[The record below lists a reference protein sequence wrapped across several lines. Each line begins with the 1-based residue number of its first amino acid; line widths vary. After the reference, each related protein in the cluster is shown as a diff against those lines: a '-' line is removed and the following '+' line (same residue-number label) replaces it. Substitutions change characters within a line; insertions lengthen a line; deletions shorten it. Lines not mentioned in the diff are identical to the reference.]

1 MTATTLTFRRQGP
14 VAWVVMD
21 RAAQRNA
28 FNPAM
33 IAELTEA
40 FRGLAREADGARA
53 AVLAGDG
60 DIFSAGADVAW
71 MRAMGALGVEENV
84 ADAHRLADLFQA
96 IRDCP
101 LPVIARVQG
110 AAMGGGSGL
119 VAACDLAVA
128 AKGTRFA
135 FSEARL
141 GIVPAVISPFVLSK
155 VAPGPGRELFLTGE
169 TFDADRAREIG
180 LVSRVADAAALD
192 EAVEERLEALLA
204 AGPQAQ
210 AAIKQL
216 VPRVLAANDPAAM
229 RDFTTRLI
237 AERRASGEGREGLT
251 AFLERRKPMWMAG

>member
-1 MTATTLTFRRQGP
+1 MTATTLQIRRRGP
-14 VAWVVMD
+14 VAWVLMD

-33 IAELTEA
+33 IAELTDA
-40 FRGLAREADGARA
+40 FRNLAAEADRARV

-60 DIFSAGADVAW
+60 DIFSAGADVEW
-71 MRAMGALGVEENV
+71 MRAMGALGVEDNV

-128 AKGTRFA
+128 AAGTRFA

-155 VAPGPGRELFLTGE
+155 VSPGAGRELFLTGE
-169 TFDADRAREIG
+169 TFDAARAREIG
-180 LVSRVADAAALD
+180 LVSRVAEPNELD
-192 EAVEERLEALLA
+192 EAVEERVQALLA
-204 AGPQAQ
+204 AGPKAQ

-229 RDFTTRLI
+229 RDYTTRLI

-251 AFLERRKPMWMAG
+251 AFLERRKPEWLAG